1 MRATKEPA
9 ATGQWKRRNEKNFGD
24 DSVVSINFLFLRENK
39 I

>member
-9 ATGQWKRRNEKNFGD
+9 GTRRWKRRNEKNFGD
-24 DSVVSINFLFLRENK
+24 DGVVSINFLFLRENK